1 MKLKSIAVAVG
12 LCVAS
17 LSTGLSAAYASD
29 KTIYLTFDDGPIDAT
44 LGLLDALKDA
54 NIKATFFINAFHMY
68 GEGDENEALAAV
80 ALQRLLDD
88 GHILANHSYDHMLHN
103 CTDGVQSGAAYCNQ
117 VGLWPVKSYQDAAT
131 DFTYFVTNTA
141 KVVELIPNAVSYPN
155 NKMTKLARLP
165 YTNGWRVT
173 SKLKGDG
180 LCATSDTVPP
190 WDPAF
195 ACTAETSTNS
205 SQVAVQIQNM
215 LAESDYK
222 IFGWDLD
229 WGPEDWG
236 VAFPAESMADGV
248 ELVAKVNQ
256 VINTCAGT
264 TMNPLNSRT
273 QNLDCSDGLHNGK
286 VVILTHDFLFENAH
300 RGQGATINL
309 PKIKR
314 FVEEAQRQGYRFDT
328 LDNYAPAWQDQ
339 HSYQLPEFVSYQD
352 KIYSLVQAH
361 FSQSNWQ
368 PSQTPALWKNE
379 K

>member
-141 KVVELIPNAVSYPN
+141 KVVELIPNAASYPN

-180 LCATSDTVPP
+180 
-190 WDPAF
+190 
-195 ACTAETSTNS
+195 
-205 SQVAVQIQNM
+205 
-215 LAESDYK
+215 
-222 IFGWDLD
+222 
-229 WGPEDWG
+229 
-236 VAFPAESMADGV
+236 
-248 ELVAKVNQ
+248 
-256 VINTCAGT
+256 
-264 TMNPLNSRT
+264 
-273 QNLDCSDGLHNGK
+273 
-286 VVILTHDFLFENAH
+286 
-300 RGQGATINL
+300 
-309 PKIKR
+309 
-314 FVEEAQRQGYRFDT
+314 
-328 LDNYAPAWQDQ
+328 
-339 HSYQLPEFVSYQD
+339 
-352 KIYSLVQAH
+352 
-361 FSQSNWQ
+361 
-368 PSQTPALWKNE
+368 
-379 K
+379 